1 MTTVQLFL
9 IIGHIW
15 VARGFPSRILAS
27 LIGLYF
33 LILAV
38 MLKLS
43 GQ

>member
-1 MTTVQLFL
+1 MTTVQLCL

-15 VARGFPSRILAS
+15 VARGFPSRIIAS
-27 LIGLYF
+27 LIGLSY
-33 LILAV
+33 LIFAV